1 MFREKYFDATVKD
14 NEFTAVIDQE
24 GTKRKFEGTIGKDG
38 EVSIWGMWD
47 SFHAAYRNR
56 SGIYPMSIGGQF
68 SGFSFIGTFEADLQ
82 WGAHCRGTVYL
93 VRAPLTLVELARQE
107 RAKLYGL
114 ETGVKERSAG
124 TQKKI
129 VKAAVAETPVRP
141 EAQFDGEWK
150 GKFVVVIDNEGGD
163 LCGFRGKYF
172 DATVKDN
179 EFVAIINQDTSVRL
193 TIE

>member
-1 MFREKYFDATVKD
+1 M
-14 NEFTAVIDQE
+14 
-24 GTKRKFEGTIGKDG
+24 
-38 EVSIWGMWD
+38 
-47 SFHAAYRNR
+47 
-56 SGIYPMSIGGQF
+56 
-68 SGFSFIGTFEADLQ
+68 
-82 WGAHCRGTVYL
+82 
-93 VRAPLTLVELARQE
+93 
-107 RAKLYGL
+107 YGL

-179 EFVAIINQDTSVRL
+179 EFVAIINQEGNKEKIRRGYWQGRNIGYL
-193 TIE
+193 GNLAH

>member
-1 MFREKYFDATVKD
+1 M
-14 NEFTAVIDQE
+14 
-24 GTKRKFEGTIGKDG
+24 
-38 EVSIWGMWD
+38 
-47 SFHAAYRNR
+47 
-56 SGIYPMSIGGQF
+56 
-68 SGFSFIGTFEADLQ
+68 
-82 WGAHCRGTVYL
+82 
-93 VRAPLTLVELARQE
+93 
-107 RAKLYGL
+107 YGL

-179 EFVAIINQDTSVRL
+179 EFVAIINQEGNNTNGINYRPVWAQSLNPMDMIVSG
-193 TIE
+193 